1 MTKLSKAKELD
12 INFSELVFS
21 YLPTSLRFVVESKLI
36 FLQIYLYYFK
46 LNVIDFSFKLIYYYF
61 QFTDQVLSWKQ
72 TNLRIAQWINVK
84 VHQSKLFL
92 DSMMFVFDN
101 FNNLFLLNSISFF
114 YSEKTL
120 DLFKIFGKV
129 CHNHK

>member
-21 YLPTSLRFVVESKLI
+21 YLPTSLRFVVEWKLI
-36 FLQIYLYYFK
+36 FFLIYLYYFK

-72 TNLRIAQWINVK
+72 TNLRIAQWIHVK

>member
-21 YLPTSLRFVVESKLI
+21 YLPTSLRFVVEWKLI
-36 FLQIYLYYFK
+36 FFLIYLYYFK
-46 LNVIDFSFKLIYYYF
+46 LNVIDFSFKLIYYHF

-72 TNLRIAQWINVK
+72 TNLRIAQWIHVK

-129 CHNHK
+129 FHNNK